1 MPKRKEKEQFALL
14 GKKDCWHTYG
24 LQILATQKFARVVT
38 SILSG
43 RHTLITSKYLNRN
56 SATIN

>member
-1 MPKRKEKEQFALL
+1 MPKRKENEHFALL

-24 LQILATQKFARVVT
+24 LQVLSTQKFARVVT
-38 SILSG
+38 SILNG
-43 RHTLITSKYLNRN
+43 RHTLITARFLNRN

>member
-1 MPKRKEKEQFALL
+1 MPKRKEKEQYALL
-14 GKKDCWHTYG
+14 GRKDCWHTYG
-24 LQILATQKFARVVT
+24 LQVLSTQKFARVVT

-43 RHTLITSKYLNRN
+43 RYTLITAKFLNRN

>member
-1 MPKRKEKEQFALL
+1 MPKRKENEQFALL
-14 GKKDCWHTYG
+14 GRKDCWHTYG
-24 LQILATQKFARVVT
+24 LQVLATQKFARVVT

-56 SATIN
+56 STAIN